1 MKPKTSS
8 RPPTSPEAKIRA
20 AGGPER
26 RRVLT
31 SAAVLAAMT
40 MAPGRRAEAA
50 DAPAGTAPMVERPFV
65 EHRLVLQLSDS
76 EAEKQA
82 MVLSVA
88 YNLLENYGL
97 DHIDIE
103 AVAFGPGIDL
113 LRANSPYRVKVDSL
127 VAQNVR
133 FSVCMNTVN
142 TIERETGVPIALNPL
157 ARKVKAGV
165 ARILTLAEAGYT
177 VVRP

>member
-1 MKPKTSS
+1 MKPST
-8 RPPTSPEAKIRA
+8 PPPDSPGAKIRA
-20 AGGPER
+20 AAGRPER

-31 SAAVLAAMT
+31 SAAVLAAT
-40 MAPGRRAEAA
+40 AMAPGRRAEAA
-50 DAPAGTAPMVERPFV
+50 DTPAGTAPVMERPFV
-65 EHRLVLQLSDS
+65 DHRLVLQLSDR
-76 EAEKQA
+76 EAPKQA
-82 MVLSVA
+82 MILSVA

-113 LRANSPYRVKVDSL
+113 LRADSPYRAKVDSL

-165 ARILTLAEAGYT
+165 ARILALSEAGYT

>member
-1 MKPKTSS
+1 MKP
-8 RPPTSPEAKIRA
+8 PPKPA
-20 AGGPER
+20 AVRDTQVRTADGHER

-31 SAAVLAAMT
+31 GAAILAAATMT
-40 MAPGRRAEAA
+40 PGGRSEAA
-50 DAPAGTAPMVERPFV
+50 EPPAGAALATDRPFV
-65 EHRLVLQLSDS
+65 DHRLVLQLSDRA
-76 EAEKQA
+76 AEKQA
-82 MVLSVA
+82 MILSVA
-88 YNLLENYGL
+88 YNMLETYGL

-113 LRANSPYRVKVDSL
+113 LRANSPYRAKVDSL
-127 VAQNVR
+127 AAQNVH

-142 TIERETGVPIALNPL
+142 TIERETGVHIALNPL
-157 ARKVKAGV
+157 ARQVKAGV

>member
-1 MKPKTSS
+1 MKRKTPSTV
-8 RPPTSPEAKIRA
+8 PTAPEAPIRA
-20 AGGPER
+20 AGDDAR

-31 SAAVLAAMT
+31 GAAVLAAMT
-40 MAPGRRAEAA
+40 VAPGRRAEAA
-50 DAPAGTAPMVERPFV
+50 DVPAGAAADRPFV
-65 EHRLVLQLSDS
+65 DHRLVLQLSDR
-76 EAEKQA
+76 EADKQA
-82 MVLSVA
+82 MILSVA

-113 LRANSPYRVKVDSL
+113 LRANSPYRTKVDSL

-142 TIERETGVPIALNPL
+142 TIERETGVHIALNPL
-157 ARKVKAGV
+157 ARKVKVGV

>member
-1 MKPKTSS
+1 MKSPPKLPAS
-8 RPPTSPEAKIRA
+8 RETQIPATGEH
-20 AGGPER
+20 ER

-31 SAAVLAAMT
+31 GAAVLAAMT
-40 MAPGRRAEAA
+40 LAPGRRAEAA
-50 DAPAGTAPMVERPFV
+50 ESPAGATLTTDRPFV

-76 EAEKQA
+76 ETEKQA

-88 YNLLENYGL
+88 YNLLEAYGL

-127 VAQNVR
+127 IAQNVR

-142 TIERETGVPIALNPL
+142 TIERETGVPVALNPL